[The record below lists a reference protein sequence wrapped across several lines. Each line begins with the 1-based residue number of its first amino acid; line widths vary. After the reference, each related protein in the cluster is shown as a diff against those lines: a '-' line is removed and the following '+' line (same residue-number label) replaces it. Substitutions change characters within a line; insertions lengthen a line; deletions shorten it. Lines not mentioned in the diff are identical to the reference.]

1 MRNLLHIDLNSYVIF
16 IYPKENLNLRM
27 EALSASKKMI
37 ENGCEKH
44 LILFTWEERVEKI
57 SSLLLPKELVEYF
70 KELRTNIL
78 RLTKSID

>member
-27 EALSASKKMI
+27 EALSARKKMI

-44 LILFTWEERVEKI
+44 LILFTWEERVEKV

-70 KELRTNIL
+70 KEFKNKYFKIN
-78 RLTKSID
+78 